1 MSALTRGKFSP
12 EERERL
18 ILEHLPQVRW
28 IARRVYEN
36 IHRRVELDDLISI
49 GTMGLIAAID
59 RFDPARRLQ
68 LKTYAEYKI
77 RGAILDTLRS
87 LDGLSRDGRRRNKK
101 AESARAEVERRL
113 QRTATHSEVADQM
126 GLSPKEYAETLTVP
140 GAEPPMSLDAG
151 VRSTDG
157 ARRFSE
163 ILPDSVA
170 PSPEQEVAE
179 SELQNFVSDAVD
191 ALEAK
196 PKSVITLHYGHGL
209 TMRAIAPMLSMTEWQ
224 VQETRRKAVG
234 ELRSR
239 LAQIHVHAPPANRA
253 ARSRAQ

>member
-1 MSALTRGKFSP
+1 MSAHTPGKFSP
-12 EERERL
+12 EDRERL

-28 IARRVYEN
+28 IARRVYES

-59 RFDPARRLQ
+59 RFDPARLLQ

-101 AESARAEVERRL
+101 TETARAELERRL
-113 QRTATHSEVADQM
+113 QRTATHAEVADEM
-126 GLSPKEYAETLTVP
+126 GLSPKEYGDTLTVP
-140 GAEPPMSLDAG
+140 GAEPPVSLDAS
-151 VRSTDG
+151 VKSTDG
-157 ARRFSE
+157 GRRFSE
-163 ILPDSVA
+163 VLPDTITA
-170 PSPEQEVAE
+170 SPEQELAE

-196 PKSVITLHYGHGL
+196 PKSVITLHYAHGL
-209 TMRAIAPMLSMTEWQ
+209 TMRAIAPLLSMSEWQ
-224 VQETRRKAVG
+224 VQETRRKAIG
-234 ELRSR
+234 ELKSQ
-239 LAQIHVHAPPANRA
+239 LARMHAHTPSVAAR

>member
-1 MSALTRGKFSP
+1 MSVLTPGKFSP
-12 EERERL
+12 EDRERL

-28 IARRVYEN
+28 IARRVYES

-59 RFDPARRLQ
+59 RFDPGRKLQ

-87 LDGLSRDGRRRNKK
+87 LDGLSRDGRKRTKK
-101 AESARAEVERRL
+101 TEAARTVLEHRL
-113 QRTATHSEVADQM
+113 QRTATHGEVADEM

-140 GAEPPMSLDAG
+140 GAESPVSLDAG
-151 VRSTDG
+151 VKSTDG
-157 ARRFSE
+157 TRKFSE

-170 PSPEQEVAE
+170 ASPEQELAE
-179 SELQNFVSDAVD
+179 SEIQNFVSNAID
-191 ALEAK
+191 ALDAK
-196 PKSVITLHYGHGL
+196 PKSVITLHYAHGL

-234 ELRSR
+234 ELKSR
-239 LAQIHVHAPPANRA
+239 LARMRAHAPQVASR

>member
-1 MSALTRGKFSP
+1 MSALTPGKFSP
-12 EERERL
+12 EDRERL

-49 GTMGLIAAID
+49 GTMGLISAID

-101 AESARAEVERRL
+101 AEAARNDLERRL
-113 QRTATHSEVADQM
+113 QRTATHAEVADEM
-126 GLSPKEYAETLTVP
+126 GLSPREYAETLAVP
-140 GAEPPMSLDAG
+140 GAEPPISLDAG
-151 VRSTDG
+151 VKGTEG

-170 PSPEQEVAE
+170 ASPEQELAE
-179 SELQNFVSDAVD
+179 SELQNFVSNAID

-196 PKSVITLHYGHGL
+196 PKSVITLHYAHGL
-209 TMRAIAPMLSMTEWQ
+209 TMRAIAPMLSMSEWQ
-224 VQETRRKAVG
+224 VQETRRQAVG
-234 ELRSR
+234 ELKSR
-239 LAQIHVHAPPANRA
+239 LAQMHAHALPVANR